1 MGSEEETFDKIINA
15 IQNIGETGATID
27 ELSKT
32 VRLERHTL
40 SKYLN
45 HLRADGRL
53 SYKRIGRAKVW
64 FVSRAPL
71 QHIFRLSEEEK
82 TYTEKILS
90 RILSDMPEGVLVLD
104 YDYNILFMNRYLV
117 ALYGDC
123 VGQKYYLAFFDSPRE
138 SLIQSKIGEII
149 EGWSEEVESPVRDK
163 EGRTLEI
170 KARKTEN
177 PDGSFSIIAIIE
189 DVSEKVR
196 REERIEHLSELHRLI
211 GESVNRSYTIDQLCS
226 SILEDLRGVI
236 GYDMGDILINNPEN
250 NTLSSLAQIG
260 YHRGDDFGD
269 NHLREKIGEWKE
281 GVATA
286 AILRK
291 APVFFEVDKN
301 KNKKEKNINAIEN
314 ELSSCAYDLAEVYNL
329 QEVYAI
335 PLKTKGELH
344 GALLILIKS
353 GRKLSEEDRSLIEG
367 VSEGIAGGIAKIKL
381 EEELRLKVN
390 AIEIS
395 IDPVLMADMG
405 GKLTYVN
412 PAFLKVWGYDGEKEV
427 LGRHCAEFWKQEEEA
442 GAEDFLTAV
451 QEKGNWEGELIGVRK
466 DGSEFKARLSASLI
480 IGKKGPLQFVA
491 SVKQDKNNKKEEQ
504 NNDER
509 G

>member
-15 IQNIGETGATID
+15 IQNMGETGATID

-138 SLIQSKIGEII
+138 TLVQSKIGEII

-177 PDGSFSIIAIIE
+177 PDGSFSIIAIIK
-189 DVSEKVR
+189 DVSERVR

-226 SILEDLRGVI
+226 SILEDLREVI

-260 YHRGDDFGD
+260 YRSGEDLRD
-269 NHLREKIGEWKE
+269 NHHREIEEWKE

-291 APVFFEVDKN
+291 APVFFEAEKN
-301 KNKKEKNINAIEN
+301 KNKKEKNMNAIED
-314 ELSSCAYDLAEVYNL
+314 ELYSCAYDLAEEYNL
-329 QEVYAI
+329 QEVYAV

-344 GALLILIKS
+344 GALLTLMKS
-353 GRKLSEEDRSLIEG
+353 GRTLSEEDRSLIEG

-381 EEELRLKVN
+381 EEELRLKAN

-395 IDPVLMADMG
+395 INPVLMADMG

-412 PAFLKVWGYDGEKEV
+412 PAFLNTWGYDSEKEV
-427 LGRHCAEFWKQEEEA
+427 LGRPCTEFWKQREGDEEEEA
-442 GAEDFLTAV
+442 KDVLTVV
-451 QEKGNWEGELIGVRK
+451 QEKGNWEGELIGGRK
-466 DGSEFKARLSASLI
+466 DGTEFKARLSASLI

-491 SVKQDKNNKKEEQ
+491 VAEPLKRKGEMKQ
-504 NNDER
+504 
-509 G
+509 

>member
-1 MGSEEETFDKIINA
+1 MGLEEETFDKIINA
-15 IQNIGETGATID
+15 IQNMGETGATID
-27 ELSKT
+27 DLSQI
-32 VRLERHTL
+32 VPLERHTL
-40 SKYLN
+40 SKHLN
-45 HLRADGRL
+45 CLRADGRL

-82 TYTEKILS
+82 TYTEKIFS
-90 RILSDMPEGVLVLD
+90 HILADMPEGVLVLD

-149 EGWSEEVESPVRDK
+149 EGWTEEVESSVSDK

-177 PDGSFSIIAIIE
+177 PDGSFSIIAIIK

-196 REERIEHLSELHRLI
+196 REERIKHLSELHRLI
-211 GESVNRSYTIDQLCS
+211 GESVNRAYTIDQLCS
-226 SILEDLRGVI
+226 SILEDLRRVI

-250 NTLSSLAQIG
+250 NTLSRLAQIG
-260 YHRGDDFGD
+260 YPGEGDFGD
-269 NHLREKIGEWKE
+269 NQHRKIEEWKE
-281 GVATA
+281 GIVKA

-291 APVFFEVDKN
+291 APVFFEVE
-301 KNKKEKNINAIEN
+301 KNKKNAIEN
-314 ELSSCAYDLAEVYNL
+314 ELSSCAYDLAAAYTL
-329 QEVYAI
+329 QEVYAV

-344 GALLILIKS
+344 GALLVLMKS
-353 GRKLSEEDRSLIEG
+353 GRTLSEEDRSLIEG

-381 EEELRLKVN
+381 EEELRLKAN

-395 IDPVLMADMG
+395 TTPVLMADME

-412 PAFLKVWGYDGEKEV
+412 PAFLKIWGYDSEKEV
-427 LGRHCAEFWKQEEEA
+427 LGQSYTEFWKQEEGDEKEEA
-442 GAEDFLTAV
+442 KDVLTAV

-466 DGSEFKARLSASLI
+466 KGIELKARLSASLI

-491 SVKQDKNNKKEEQ
+491 VAEPLKKE
-504 NNDER
+504 

>member
-170 KARKTEN
+170 KARKT
-177 PDGSFSIIAIIE
+177 
-189 DVSEKVR
+189 
-196 REERIEHLSELHRLI
+196 
-211 GESVNRSYTIDQLCS
+211 
-226 SILEDLRGVI
+226 
-236 GYDMGDILINNPEN
+236 
-250 NTLSSLAQIG
+250 
-260 YHRGDDFGD
+260 
-269 NHLREKIGEWKE
+269 
-281 GVATA
+281 
-286 AILRK
+286 
-291 APVFFEVDKN
+291 
-301 KNKKEKNINAIEN
+301 
-314 ELSSCAYDLAEVYNL
+314 
-329 QEVYAI
+329 
-335 PLKTKGELH
+335 
-344 GALLILIKS
+344 
-353 GRKLSEEDRSLIEG
+353 
-367 VSEGIAGGIAKIKL
+367 
-381 EEELRLKVN
+381 
-390 AIEIS
+390 
-395 IDPVLMADMG
+395 
-405 GKLTYVN
+405 
-412 PAFLKVWGYDGEKEV
+412 
-427 LGRHCAEFWKQEEEA
+427 
-442 GAEDFLTAV
+442 
-451 QEKGNWEGELIGVRK
+451 
-466 DGSEFKARLSASLI
+466 
-480 IGKKGPLQFVA
+480 
-491 SVKQDKNNKKEEQ
+491 
-504 NNDER
+504 
-509 G
+509 

>member
-1 MGSEEETFDKIINA
+1 MDAEEVTFNTIINA
-15 IQNIGETGATID
+15 IQNMGETGATID
-27 ELSKT
+27 DLSQF
-32 VRLERHTL
+32 VPLERHTL

-45 HLRADGRL
+45 RLRADGRL

-71 QHIFRLSEEEK
+71 QYIFRLSEEEK

-104 YDYNILFMNRYLV
+104 YDYNILFMNQYLI

-177 PDGSFSIIAIIE
+177 PDGSFSIIAIIK
-189 DVSEKVR
+189 DVSERVR

-211 GESVNRSYTIDQLCS
+211 GASVNRAYTIDQLCS

-236 GYDMGDILINNPEN
+236 GYDMGDILIHNPAN
-250 NTLSSLAQIG
+250 NTLSRVAQIG
-260 YHRGDDFGD
+260 YRREEDLGD
-269 NHLREKIGEWKE
+269 NHLRKIEEWKE
-281 GVATA
+281 GIVKA

-291 APVFFEVDKN
+291 APVFFEVA
-301 KNKKEKNINAIEN
+301 KNKKNAIEN
-314 ELSSCAYDLAEVYNL
+314 ELSRCAYDLAAVYNL

-344 GALLILIKS
+344 GALLILILKS
-353 GRKLSEEDRSLIEG
+353 GRTLSEEDRSLIEG

-381 EEELRLKVN
+381 EEELRLKAN

-395 IDPVLMADMG
+395 INPVLMADMED
-405 GKLTYVN
+405 KLTYVN
-412 PAFLKVWGYDGEKEV
+412 PAFLKIWGYDSEKEV
-427 LGRHCAEFWKQEEEA
+427 LGRPCNEFWKA
-442 GAEDFLTAV
+442 KDILMVV

-466 DGSEFKARLSASLI
+466 EGIEFNVRLSASLI
-480 IGKKGPLQFVA
+480 IGKKGPLRFVA
-491 SVKQDKNNKKEEQ
+491 VAEPLKRKSEMKQ
-504 NNDER
+504 
-509 G
+509 